1 MPRTLCMAAVIV
13 LIALGGGIAACTPSA
28 KSADPQMRKL
38 VQADIAQVM
47 RDIDRAAETS
57 PGIGTSSN
65 PFTYVGISPA
75 LPRLVSRGT
84 PALEPI
90 AAEIEAS
97 KEDGLREYLLAIAGQ
112 QILDLPAQ
120 DSLVASGKEWARW
133 YRSRG
138 QSR

>member
-1 MPRTLCMAAVIV
+1 MPRTLRVAALMV
-13 LIALGGGIAACTPSA
+13 LIALGGGLAACTTGP

-47 RDIDRAAETS
+47 RDIDHAAESS
-57 PGIGTSSN
+57 PGIGMSSN
-65 PFTYVGISPA
+65 PFTYVGISAA
-75 LPRLVSRGT
+75 LPRLVSRGA

-90 AAEIEAS
+90 TAEIEAS

-112 QILDLPAQ
+112 QILNLPAQ